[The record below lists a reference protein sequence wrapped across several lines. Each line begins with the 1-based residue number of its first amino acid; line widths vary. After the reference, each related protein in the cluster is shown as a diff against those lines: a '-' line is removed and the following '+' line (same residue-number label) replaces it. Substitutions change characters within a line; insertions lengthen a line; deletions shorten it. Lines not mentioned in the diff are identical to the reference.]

1 MTQNGGRRFA
11 ETAVRQTKDLDHA
24 CAVRLSLGSG
34 TFAANARR
42 GLVRMLSTHRGRDS
56 FPCAM
61 FFLFLRAPEW

>member
-24 CAVRLSLGSG
+24 FAVRLSLGSG

-42 GLVRMLSTHRGRDS
+42 GFVRMLFDSPRSRFFPLRDVFS
-56 FPCAM
+56 VPTCT
-61 FFLFLRAPEW
+61 